1 MRKFV
6 SMPYAILFVTAVAC
20 LTFSCSKQAPV
31 HASDS
36 QPADIPTVA
45 VAKASTED
53 LSHGLVLTAEFK
65 PFQEVDVMAKV
76 AGALVKQE
84 ALIQALLR

>member
-1 MRKFV
+1 MRTFV
-6 SMPYAILFVTAVAC
+6 SKPCAILFATAVAC
-20 LTFSCSKQAPV
+20 LTFSCSKQAPGR
-31 HASDS
+31 ASDS
-36 QPADIPTVA
+36 QPDIPTVA

-53 LSHGLVLTAEFK
+53 LLHGLVLTAEFK
-65 PFQEVDVMAKV
+65 PCQEVDVMAKL